1 MAGDLRGKHRA
12 FSSSEI
18 VVAYKHTMRVR
29 RALEQRRVGYGKVT
43 CDLDLGLCL
52 VPLDDDIDAAEKF
65 QKWDPKFDAAALESA
80 KAADGDTDRSADQ
93 LDSFLRGLRG
103 FFAEKYAG
111 WKPLVGKNR
120 LVGYVTGAPG
130 KVTHG
135 GGTPLAQGDAHV
147 MRRTGNKGAGV
158 VVGVLDTSVASHDW
172 LAGGWSSPVD
182 EVFEPI
188 DDEDEAAELF
198 QDGKLPNAVAGHATF
213 VAGLILQE
221 APGCL
226 VRVHRVLSTDGE
238 ANSWQVAREIVRLAK
253 SRPDVINLSLV
264 CYTEDG
270 EPPLA
275 LATAIDRIH
284 PDTVVIAAAGNHG
297 DVGLE
302 QLEITSQ
309 DLAELREELA
319 HSREGIVDRTDEEL
333 KQILLDRERMKPT
346 WPAAME
352 RVIAIGSGRAAGE
365 PSVFTPKKVGWIDA
379 LADGESRPSTFPEGS
394 YSVVKLVEGK
404 PEEHHKEIVPF
415 TSGFAYWGGTS
426 FAAARVSGAIAAR
439 TKPGSKSSR
448 QVLLDF
454 VPPVPG
460 DAPSTTAD
468 NGDQPPFI
476 RL

>member
-1 MAGDLRGKHRA
+1 MAGDLKGKHKA

-29 RALEQRRVGYGKVT
+29 RALEERGVAYGKVK

-52 VPLDDDIDAAEKF
+52 VPLEDEIDAAEKF
-65 QKWDPKFDAAALESA
+65 QHWDPKFDGGEVESA
-80 KAADGDTDRSADQ
+80 KATKTDAVRSSAP

-135 GGTPLAQGDAHV
+135 GGTPLSQGDAHV
-147 MRRTGNKGAGV
+147 KRRTGNKGAGV

-172 LAGGWSSPVD
+172 LAGGWSCAVD

-188 DDEDEAAELF
+188 LDEDEAAELF
-198 QDGKLPNAVAGHATF
+198 KKGNLPNAVAGHATF

-226 VRVHRVLSTDGE
+226 VRVHQVLSTDGE
-238 ANSWQVAREIVRLAK
+238 ANSWQVAKEIVRLAK
-253 SRPDVINLSLV
+253 TRPDVINLSLV

-270 EPPLA
+270 EAPLA

-284 PDTVVIAAAGNHG
+284 PDTVVVAAAGNHG

-302 QLEITSQ
+302 QLEISSE
-309 DLAELREELA
+309 DLEELRAELGQGANAEVELTEQQLREKL
-319 HSREGIVDRTDEEL
+319 R
-333 KQILLDRERMKPT
+333 DRERMKPT

-352 RVIAIGSGRAAGE
+352 RVIAIGSGLREGA
-365 PSVFTPKKVGWIDA
+365 PSDFTPKKVGWIDA
-379 LADGESRPSTFPEGS
+379 LADGESRPSTFPEGA
-394 YSVVKLVEGK
+394 YSVIRDVEGK
-404 PEEHHKEIVPF
+404 PGQTYREIVPF
-415 TSGFAYWGGTS
+415 TSGFAFWGGTS

-439 TKPGSKSSR
+439 TVPGTKSAR

-460 DAPSTTAD
+460 DADTTSAD